1 MIKDILDEKVKKGV
15 GQPQV
20 GHLTLLNSQQQVL
33 YMDCSYDHEISG
45 KNNIW
50 CLNNRNSY
58 SAGFWSIVDYL
69 ATEKNAK
76 SVIDVVMLLFETA
89 FSPRPL
95 VRRITLR
102 AQRIHRMIKIVLSIG
117 EESDEVNDAAV
128 DYGDMSP
135 LEGDADEASRTD
147 EATIYHTDNST

>member
-1 MIKDILDEKVKKGV
+1 M
-15 GQPQV
+15 
-20 GHLTLLNSQQQVL
+20 
-33 YMDCSYDHEISG
+33 
-45 KNNIW
+45 
-50 CLNNRNSY
+50 
-58 SAGFWSIVDYL
+58 DYL